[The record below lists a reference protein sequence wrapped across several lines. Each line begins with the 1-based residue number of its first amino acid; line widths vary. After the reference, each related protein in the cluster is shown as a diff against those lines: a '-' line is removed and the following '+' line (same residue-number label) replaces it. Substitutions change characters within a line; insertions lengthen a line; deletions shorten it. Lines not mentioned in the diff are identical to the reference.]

1 MGGEYVVSFGGWVF
15 SNEYRSL
22 YRTLG
27 AGDVEAFSKLCKVR
41 QSLRKF
47 VLT

>member
-27 AGDVEAFSKLCKVR
+27 AGAGGCRSFLEVV
-41 QSLRKF
+41 
-47 VLT
+47 

>member
-22 YRTLG
+22 YRTFE
-27 AGDVEAFSKLCKVR
+27 GDVEVM
-41 QSLRKF
+41 
-47 VLT
+47 